1 MLHRPRPYHLRSLFL
16 SDIHLGTR
24 GSQADRLLDFLSHY
38 HADTIYLVGDIIDG
52 WKLRKG
58 WFWSQ
63 SHSDVIQELL
73 RRADLGSRVVYI
85 PGNHDEFLRQYL
97 GRAFGAVEIVDSI
110 VHEGPDGKRYLVTH
124 GDHFDAVVRWAPWLS
139 ALGATIYNLTLA
151 TNAAVNRVR
160 RLFGFGYWS
169 LSDWTKRKVKNAV
182 KIISDYEQA
191 IVFAAR
197 QVDADGVIC
206 GHIHH
211 ADMHDRFGIRY
222 VNTGD
227 WVESCTAVV
236 EHMDGRMEIVRWTAA
251 LGTRHQP
258 AVSAVEV
265 RAA

>member
-1 MLHRPRPYHLRSLFL
+1 M
-16 SDIHLGTR
+16 
-24 GSQADRLLDFLSHY
+24 
-38 HADTIYLVGDIIDG
+38 
-52 WKLRKG
+52 
-58 WFWSQ
+58 
-63 SHSDVIQELL
+63 
-73 RRADLGSRVVYI
+73 
-85 PGNHDEFLRQYL
+85 
-97 GRAFGAVEIVDSI
+97 
-110 VHEGPDGKRYLVTH
+110 
-124 GDHFDAVVRWAPWLS
+124 RWAPWLS
-139 ALGATIYNLTLA
+139 ALGATVYNLTLA

-251 LGTRHQP
+251 LGTRQHSD
-258 AVSAVEV
+258 VSAVEA